1 MATKTLDAQMS
12 IDEIREVLT
21 RTVRQLD
28 IGDSSPASANAISN
42 AVGKMLSSA
51 KLQMEYA
58 RFTNRKTTIALLETG
73 RESTQG

>member
-1 MATKTLDAQMS
+1 MPSKALDAQMS

-28 IGDSSPASANAISN
+28 VGDSTPASANAISN
-42 AVGKMLSSA
+42 AVGKMLGTA

-58 RFTNRKTTIALLETG
+58 RFMGRKSTIALLEG
-73 RESTQG
+73 NGNSA